1 MKFIGHEAPIGQVR
15 FFPTSEAL
23 ATASTD
29 GTVGGWHVQYVV
41 RHICGVCYIHIRRCT
56 CIYIYTR
63 TYTYIHVHMYI
74 HMYVHTYGYICT
86 YVQWSLISLITLN

>member
-29 GTVGGWHVQYVV
+29 GTVGGWCVKYVHDTAYTYVV
-41 RHICGVCYIHIRRCT
+41 CVTYICGMLYSILCHGRQV
-56 CIYIYTR
+56 R
-63 TYTYIHVHMYI
+63 T
-74 HMYVHTYGYICT
+74 
-86 YVQWSLISLITLN
+86 

>member
-29 GTVGGWHVQYVV
+29 GTVGGWCVKYMI
-41 RHICGVCYIHIRRCT
+41 RHIHTYVCGLCY
-56 CIYIYTR
+56 
-63 TYTYIHVHMYI
+63 VHM
-74 HMYVHTYGYICT
+74 
-86 YVQWSLISLITLN
+86 